1 MKQPSELRA
10 DKRAA
15 THRNLYCRRSVFRS
29 ALDATFPPVVST
41 PKSLATR
48 HLRPS
53 ISRQTSDV
61 FGDRTTRGMF
71 GKTRLSKCRFKVK
84 MSDSLYRRDHAF
96 SGSLHSF
103 VSEASV

>member
-10 DKRAA
+10 GNRAA
-15 THRNLYCRRSVFRS
+15 THRNLYCRRSVVLS

-41 PKSLATR
+41 PKSLSTPQ
-48 HLRPS
+48 LRAS
-53 ISRQTSDV
+53 ITRQTSDV

-71 GKTRLSKCRFKVK
+71 GSNRLSKCRVKVE

-96 SGSLHSF
+96 SGSLHSL
-103 VSEASV
+103 VLEATV